1 MPSYAI
7 PLISLTRIELFG
19 TCSIRRGSIMF
30 YYVKNPSIWTTLYRL
45 SQIQQA
51 PTYTRQNF
59 LIYDTK
65 FNFLRD
71 FAYERHN
78 FKLTVGTSLE
88 NSSLDGGDDRES
100 V

>member
-1 MPSYAI
+1 MPSCAI
-7 PLISLTRIELFG
+7 PLILLTRIELFS
-19 TCSIRRGSIMF
+19 TCSIRRG
-30 YYVKNPSIWTTLYRL
+30 KNPSIWSTLYRL